1 MLFHSNTIPLMT
13 SSPEE
18 ILNARG
24 IRPTPVRI
32 LVLRALQQKDCAV
45 SLMSL
50 EAEMQTVDRSS
61 IFRTLNLLL
70 KNNLVHTIE
79 DGSGSLKYELCN
91 SHSHDSYDD
100 QHVHFYCEACGQT
113 YCLHHI
119 NIPRVELPEDFVV
132 NSANFIIKG
141 ICPKCKHKK

>member
-1 MLFHSNTIPLMT
+1 MLFLWYLSARATLDTFMSFWHIAITIFLCK
-13 SSPEE
+13 SF
-18 ILNARG
+18 I
-24 IRPTPVRI
+24 
-32 LVLRALQQKDCAV
+32 
-45 SLMSL
+45 
-50 EAEMQTVDRSS
+50 
-61 IFRTLNLLL
+61 TLNLLL

-141 ICPKCKHKK
+141 ICPKCKQNKAIL

>member
-1 MLFHSNTIPLMT
+1 MDRN
-13 SSPEE
+13 EE
-18 ILNARG
+18 IGKYLLECG
-24 IRPTPVRI
+24 VKPTAMRI
-32 LVLRALQQKDCAV
+32 LVYRVLEQCKHPI
-45 SLMSL
+45 SLKQM
-50 EAEMQTVDRSS
+50 EDRMVTADRST

-91 SHSHDSYDD
+91 SHNHDSYDD

-141 ICPKCKHKK
+141 ICPKCKQNKAIL